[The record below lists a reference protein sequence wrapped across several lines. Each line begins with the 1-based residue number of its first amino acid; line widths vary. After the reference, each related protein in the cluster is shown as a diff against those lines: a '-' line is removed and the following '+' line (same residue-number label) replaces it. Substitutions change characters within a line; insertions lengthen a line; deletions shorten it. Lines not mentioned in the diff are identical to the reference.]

1 LFILVIILICNRC
14 SFLLM
19 SNFVPRL
26 SCFRRALY
34 LLCLLCS
41 AIAQADNSWQK
52 ESSRH
57 LEQLL
62 KSNPDQLQ
70 ELKDSA
76 VLEFYRE
83 RKYKLLWSNQ
93 KGRLDRASDLLHV
106 IIQAKNEGLEPSD
119 YYLEEFSKYW
129 DSTELSESVQLDLLL
144 SAALYRYSNEVYSG
158 RLDANYLDP
167 DWHIKNESLDISRLF
182 ADVAK
187 KSSIGNLLK
196 ELPPQHDGYQSLK
209 QHLYQF
215 RELAQQGGW
224 QNLGWGPVLE
234 RSVQHEQVVLLRR
247 RLKVTGDLA
256 VDPFPD
262 MDIFDRRLEEAVRRY
277 QQRHGLEVDGKV
289 GPQTR
294 RSLDITV
301 SERIRQRSHQ
311 HGTLA
316 LAAAQAGETIRD
328 GQYDRL
334 RALHHRE
341 RFNGAVHAGDYRS
354 FPPLYTHLFW
364 PDQLHGIQSLLDNSQ
379 ETGAG
384 GYYSAPAA

>member
-1 LFILVIILICNRC
+1 
-14 SFLLM
+14 M
-19 SNFVPRL
+19 
-26 SCFRRALY
+26 
-34 LLCLLCS
+34 
-41 AIAQADNSWQK
+41 
-52 ESSRH
+52 
-57 LEQLL
+57 
-62 KSNPDQLQ
+62 
-70 ELKDSA
+70 
-76 VLEFYRE
+76 
-83 RKYKLLWSNQ
+83 
-93 KGRLDRASDLLHV
+93 HV

-158 RLDANYLDP
+158 RLDANNLDP
-167 DWHIKNESLDISRLF
+167 DWHIKNESLVISRLF

-187 KSSIGNLLK
+187 KSSIGNLLQ

-224 QNLGWGPVLE
+224 LSPGWGPVLE
-234 RSVQHEQVVLLRR
+234 RGVQHEQVVLLRQ

-301 SERIRQRSHQ
+301 SERIRQIRINMERWRWLPRKLGKRYVMVNMTGFELYIIESDSMVLSMPVIIGHSLRS
-311 HGTLA
+311 TP
-316 LAAAQAGETIRD
+316 T
-328 GQYDRL
+328 
-334 RALHHRE
+334 
-341 RFNGAVHAGDYRS
+341 F
-354 FPPLYTHLFW
+354 F
-364 PDQLHGIQSLLDNSQ
+364 
-379 ETGAG
+379 
-384 GYYSAPAA
+384 